1 MATIV
6 KNGNELRITSIEGT
20 YNKLPV
26 GVYNLELDKSG
37 YFLTRTADFK
47 LPKKIYGDMSI
58 VDRWLHTYQT
68 RDRNLGVLLAGLKGG
83 GKTITAKLLA
93 IKSGLP
99 IITINAPYHG
109 SDFISFISNECLGD
123 CVFFLDEYEKIYS
136 RETNDGD
143 GDSSLLSVLDGPYQT
158 HHLFILTVN
167 SVIVNTNLINR
178 PSRIFYK
185 KNYEGLTPEEIKEIA
200 DDLLLDKSLTDDLI
214 TTASRMFQISFDT
227 LISIIEEVN
236 RYGEPASKCIMNM
249 NLTPMKIT
257 FDAWQ
262 FVKDPKKGVVKL
274 YAGDAIQ
281 LQHDYES
288 GKPYFELRFNF
299 KYKKQTKD
307 GNIKNGE
314 DYIWINSDFD
324 EFKKTSNN
332 TYEMCNG
339 EMLYVL
345 KERNFYDYG
354 YAYANRNTIKPVN
367 EVPNM
372 LVQYRKADNSYEY
385 SEDYP
390 NIIKILEESGYGMS
404 DKESC
409 VECGDVY
416 CDDSDRNCK
425 CGGHCCA
432 G

>member
-6 KNGNELRITSIEGT
+6 KNGNEFRITSIQGT
-20 YNKLPV
+20 YDKLPV
-26 GVYNLELDKSG
+26 GVYNLELDNSG

-47 LPKKIYGDMSI
+47 VPKKIYGDMSI
-58 VDRWLHTYQT
+58 IDRWLHTYQT
-68 RDRNLGVLLAGLKGG
+68 RDRNLGILLAGLKGG

-99 IITINAPYHG
+99 IITIQAPYHG

-136 RETNDGD
+136 RETKDGD

-158 HHLFILTVN
+158 HHLFVLTVN
-167 SVIVNTNLINR
+167 SVAVNTNLINR

-214 TTASRMFQISFDT
+214 STASRMFQISFDT

-236 RYGEPASKCIMNM
+236 RYGEPASKCILNM
-249 NLTPMKIT
+249 NLTPMKIS

-262 FVKDPKKGVVKL
+262 FVKDPKKGVIKL
-274 YAGDAIQ
+274 YAGDGIQ
-281 LQHDYES
+281 LQHDES
-288 GKPYFELRFNF
+288 DGKPHFNVRYNF
-299 KYKKQTKD
+299 NYKKKIKD
-307 GNIKNGE
+307 GSVKSGE
-314 DYIWINSDFD
+314 DYIWIDIDFD
-324 EFKKTSNN
+324 DFKKTSSN
-332 TYEMCNG
+332 TYEMCDG
-339 EMLYVL
+339 EMMYIL
-345 KERNFYDYG
+345 KERNYYDYG
-354 YAYANRNTIKPVN
+354 YGFANKTALKPKG

-372 LVQYRKADNSYEY
+372 LIQYRNEDGSYSY

-390 NIIKILEESGYGMS
+390 NTIKILEESGYNIRE
-404 DKESC
+404 ESWLDDDPC
-409 VECGDVY
+409 EEACGD
-416 CDDSDRNCK
+416 
-425 CGGHCCA
+425 CGDECCA